1 LRFNIINEV
10 HKISPFLQKDIR
22 IKEVIVLQNTSKT
35 PQYWTMT
42 KKFSL
47 KEIALQSGLSLASI
61 DRVLHDRPNVSAS
74 AKRRVELAIGELE
87 RQHEAALITGRRFV
101 IDVIMQAPK
110 RFTTEIKNAFEVE
123 LPAMRPASFGAR
135 FHIAEHLSEEDV
147 TSLTKAIKRRGSR
160 GVVMKLPNSELTNKL
175 ASELLRERIP
185 VVTYVTDIQH
195 HNRTDYIGMD
205 NNQAGAVAAYLVGK
219 MLPKRD
225 SKILLTLSSNLFD
238 GEEQRAAGFKRVITD
253 RFPHLGMVTVSEGQ
267 GLEHSTY
274 QLVEKALA
282 DHADIEAVYSMGGAN
297 RSILSA
303 FRDNARECKV
313 YAAHDLDKE
322 NQELLSQGEIDF
334 VIYHDF
340 RNDARDL
347 CHSLLHYHGMAPRHK
362 ATPSQIQIATPMS

>member
-1 LRFNIINEV
+1 M
-10 HKISPFLQKDIR
+10 QKDIR
-22 IKEVIVLQNTSKT
+22 IKEVFVLQNTSKT
-35 PQYWTMT
+35 PQYWAMN

-47 KEIALQSGLSLASI
+47 KEIALQSGLSLSSI
-61 DRVLHDRPNVSAS
+61 DRVLHDRPNVSAP

-110 RFTTEIKNAFEVE
+110 RFTTEVKNAFEVE

-147 TSLTKAIKRRGSR
+147 TSLTKAIKRRGSL
-160 GVVMKLPNSELTNKL
+160 GVVIKLPNSELTNKL

-219 MLPKRD
+219 MLPING

-238 GEEQRAAGFKRVITD
+238 GEEQRALGFKRVIKE
-253 RFPHLGMVTVSEGQ
+253 RFSHIGIVTVSEGQ
-267 GLEHSTY
+267 GLERSTY

-282 DHADIEAVYSMGGAN
+282 DHADIEAVYSIGGAN

-303 FRDNARECKV
+303 FRDNARECKL

-322 NQELLSQGEIDF
+322 NQKLLSQGEIDF

-340 RNDARDL
+340 RSDARDL
-347 CHSLLHYHGMAPRHK
+347 CYSLLYYHGMSPRHK
-362 ATPSQIQIATPMS
+362 ARLSQIQIATPMS

>member
-1 LRFNIINEV
+1 M
-10 HKISPFLQKDIR
+10 QKDIR
-22 IKEVIVLQNTSKT
+22 IKEVFVLQNTSKT
-35 PQYWTMT
+35 PQYWAMN

-61 DRVLHDRPNVSAS
+61 DRVLHDRPNVGAA

-110 RFTTEIKNAFEVE
+110 RFTTEVKNAFEVE

-147 TSLTKAIKRRGSR
+147 TSLTKAIKRRGSL
-160 GVVMKLPNSELTNKL
+160 GVVIKLPNSELTNKL

-219 MLPKRD
+219 MLPING

-238 GEEQRAAGFKRVITD
+238 GEEQRALGFKRVIKE
-253 RFPHLGMVTVSEGQ
+253 RFSHIGIVTVSEGQ
-267 GLEHSTY
+267 GLERSTY

-282 DHADIEAVYSMGGAN
+282 DHADIEAVYSIGGAN

-303 FRDNARECKV
+303 FRDNARECKL

-322 NQELLSQGEIDF
+322 NQKLLSQGEIDF

-340 RNDARDL
+340 RSDARDL
-347 CHSLLHYHGMAPRHK
+347 CHNLLHYHGMAPRHT

>member
-1 LRFNIINEV
+1 
-10 HKISPFLQKDIR
+10 
-22 IKEVIVLQNTSKT
+22 
-35 PQYWTMT
+35 
-42 KKFSL
+42 
-47 KEIALQSGLSLASI
+47 
-61 DRVLHDRPNVSAS
+61 
-74 AKRRVELAIGELE
+74 
-87 RQHEAALITGRRFV
+87 
-101 IDVIMQAPK
+101 MQAPK
-110 RFTTEIKNAFEVE
+110 RFTTEVKNAFEVE

-135 FHIAEHLSEEDV
+135 FHVAEHLSEEDV
-147 TSLTKAIKRRGSR
+147 IRLTKAIKRRGSR

-175 ASELLRERIP
+175 ASELFREGIP

-205 NNQAGAVAAYLVGK
+205 NIQAGAVAAYLVGK
-219 MLPKRD
+219 MLPKRA

-253 RFPHLGMVTVSEGQ
+253 RFSHLRMVTVSEGQ

-282 DHADIEAVYSMGGAN
+282 DHLDIEAVYSMGGAN

-322 NQELLSQGEIDF
+322 NQELLSQGKIDF

-340 RNDARDL
+340 RSDARDL
-347 CHSLLHYHGMAPRHK
+347 CYSLLHYHGMSPRHK
-362 ATPSQIQIATPMS
+362 ARLSQIQIATPMS

>member
-1 LRFNIINEV
+1 
-10 HKISPFLQKDIR
+10 
-22 IKEVIVLQNTSKT
+22 
-35 PQYWTMT
+35 
-42 KKFSL
+42 
-47 KEIALQSGLSLASI
+47 
-61 DRVLHDRPNVSAS
+61 
-74 AKRRVELAIGELE
+74 
-87 RQHEAALITGRRFV
+87 
-101 IDVIMQAPK
+101 
-110 RFTTEIKNAFEVE
+110 VE

-147 TSLTKAIKRRGSR
+147 TSLTKAIKRRGSL
-160 GVVMKLPNSELTNKL
+160 GVVIKLPNSELTNKL

-195 HNRTDYIGMD
+195 HNRADYIGMD

-219 MLPKRD
+219 MLPING

-238 GEEQRAAGFKRVITD
+238 GEEQRALGFKRVIKE
-253 RFPHLGMVTVSEGQ
+253 RFSHIGIVTVSEGQ
-267 GLEHSTY
+267 GLERSTY

-282 DHADIEAVYSMGGAN
+282 DHADIEAVYSIGGAN

-303 FRDNARECKV
+303 FRDNARECKL

-322 NQELLSQGEIDF
+322 NQKLLSQGEIDF

-340 RNDARDL
+340 RSDARDL
-347 CHSLLHYHGMAPRHK
+347 CHNLLHYHGMAPRHT

>member
-1 LRFNIINEV
+1 
-10 HKISPFLQKDIR
+10 
-22 IKEVIVLQNTSKT
+22 
-35 PQYWTMT
+35 
-42 KKFSL
+42 
-47 KEIALQSGLSLASI
+47 
-61 DRVLHDRPNVSAS
+61 
-74 AKRRVELAIGELE
+74 
-87 RQHEAALITGRRFV
+87 
-101 IDVIMQAPK
+101 MQAPK
-110 RFTTEIKNAFEVE
+110 RFTTEVKNAFEVE

-147 TSLTKAIKRRGSR
+147 ISLTKAIKRRGSR
-160 GVVMKLPNSELTNKL
+160 GVVVKLPNSELTNKL

-219 MLPKRD
+219 MLPIKG
-225 SKILLTLSSNLFD
+225 SKILLTLSSNVFD
-238 GEEQRAAGFKRVITD
+238 GEEQRASGFKRVIKE
-253 RFPHLGMVTVSEGQ
+253 RFSHIGIVTVSEGQ
-267 GLEHSTY
+267 GLERSTY

-282 DHADIEAVYSMGGAN
+282 DHADIEAVYSIGGAN

-303 FRDNARECKV
+303 FRDNARACKV

-322 NQELLSQGEIDF
+322 NQKLLSQGEIDF

-340 RNDARDL
+340 RSDARNL
-347 CHSLLHYHGMAPRHK
+347 CHSLLHHHGMAPLYT